1 MESIDPTHFDID
13 LPEEILDQAVE
24 MQVTEQMAG
33 NGKHLKDLSLPVGA
47 LVMLIRRGDRY
58 IVPKGHTLILP
69 NDYLL
74 LISEDQSALIRQ
86 EEAKIWELQFIEH
99 PITFLSQRA
108 LKQPTEQESKKSQPK
123 NYENNKKQDND

>member
-1 MESIDPTHFDID
+1 
-13 LPEEILDQAVE
+13 
-24 MQVTEQMAG
+24 
-33 NGKHLKDLSLPVGA
+33 
-47 LVMLIRRGDRY
+47 MLIRRGDRY

-74 LISEDQSALIRQ
+74 LISEDRSALIRQ

-99 PITFLSQRA
+99 PLTFLSERA
-108 LKQPTEQESKKSQPK
+108 HKQPAEQESKKSQPE